1 MDKTQLKNLPM
12 VEIAE
17 VILMQKNEPM
27 DIYELIDEVR
37 KIKGIEDQAD
47 EKVLQLYMDIT
58 LSAKFVFVG
67 DDKWS
72 LKDGYLEFWDKDG
85 FYFISPQDLEEID
98 YEDDEDEEEF
108 EVSDYSSEDEDEDDL
123 EDEDD
128 EDLDEEEKEEKE
140 YIDVGIE
147 LTTTDDDDKRGIDI
161 SFDSDDYDEEDYNE
175 IMDDY
180 EDMYED

>member
-108 EVSDYSSEDEDEDDL
+108 EVSDYSSEDEDDL

>member
-17 VILMQKNEPM
+17 LILMQKNEPM
-27 DIYELIDEVR
+27 DIYELIDEIR
-37 KIKGIEDQAD
+37 KIKGIEDETD
-47 EKVLQLYMDIT
+47 ERVLQLYMDIT

-67 DDKWS
+67 DDKWA

-85 FYFISPQDLEEID
+85 FYFVTPEDIEEF
-98 YEDDEDEEEF
+98 DDEDEEEEEEF
-108 EVSDYSSEDEDEDDL
+108 EVSDFTSEDDVEEV

-128 EDLDEEEKEEKE
+128 EELDEEEKEEKE

-147 LTTTDDDDKRGIDI
+147 LTTTDDDDKRGVDI
-161 SFDSDDYDEEDYNE
+161 SFDSNDYDEEDYNE